1 MKSAIAHRILDNL
14 CASSASLRFMRSLQ
28 IFTAETQR
36 KQRRRKDKTKLLAVV
51 QIVFGT
57 LLLSTLISRAQ
68 TQPPSLKEVFKNDF
82 MIGAA
87 LNRRQFSEEDPRAMP
102 IINAHFNSIT
112 PENQLKWVYVH
123 PSPDKYDFAGS
134 DRYVEF
140 GEKHGMLII
149 LDNTTLRWRT
159 TPRVCF

>member
-36 KQRRRKDKTKLLAVV
+36 KQRRRRDKTKLLAVV

-87 LNRRQFSEEDPRAMP
+87 LNRRQFSEEDTRVMP
-102 IINAHFNSIT
+102 IITAHFNSIT
-112 PENQLKWVYVH
+112 PENQLKW
-123 PSPDKYDFAGS
+123 
-134 DRYVEF
+134 
-140 GEKHGMLII
+140 M
-149 LDNTTLRWRT
+149 
-159 TPRVCF
+159 

>member
-1 MKSAIAHRILDNL
+1 MKVLL
-14 CASSASLRFMRSLQ
+14 LQ
-28 IFTAETQR
+28 IMSI
-36 KQRRRKDKTKLLAVV
+36 L
-51 QIVFGT
+51 
-57 LLLSTLISRAQ
+57 LLLSTSPAGSKSDS
-68 TQPPSLKEVFKNDF
+68 PSLKEIFKNDF

-112 PENQLKWVYVH
+112 PENQLKWMYVH

-140 GEKHGMLII
+140 GEKHGMYII
-149 LDNTTLRWRT
+149 GHTLVWHRRA
-159 TPRVCF
+159 RR